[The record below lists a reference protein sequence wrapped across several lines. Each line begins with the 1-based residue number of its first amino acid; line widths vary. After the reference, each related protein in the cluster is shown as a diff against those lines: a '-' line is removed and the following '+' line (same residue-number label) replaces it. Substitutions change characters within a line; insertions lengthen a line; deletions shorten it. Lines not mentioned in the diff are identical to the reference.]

1 MKILHISETDI
12 SGGAARATYRI
23 HNSLKSANINSR
35 VLVSHKLSNDE
46 SIIGPDTNYEKIMV
60 RLRMLIANYL
70 VKFQKSQNTILHSP
84 AILPSLWL
92 NKINK
97 LDADIVNLHWV
108 NAEMLSIKD
117 IPKIN
122 KPLVWTLHDMWAF
135 CGSEHISYDKRYV
148 TGYNSENR
156 PIGEKGIQLNKW
168 IWNLKNKYWKNPIN
182 IVTPS
187 NHMAKCVKES
197 HLMKE
202 WPVTVIPNTID
213 TEVWKPIKMKLA
225 RDIMNLPNDCPII
238 CFGAIG
244 INQYHKGFD
253 ILKSALRLLRNE
265 IKDIRLV
272 VFGQT
277 RPVNGDD
284 LGFPVHYAGYLNDEI
299 SLRLIYCSSN
309 VMVVPSRFESFG
321 QTASE
326 AQACGTP
333 VVAFDFSGPKDIILH
348 KETGYLSKHCDPYD
362 LAKGIKWTIENHES
376 LIKKSRENA
385 VKKFSYETVSKEYR
399 KLYTKIL
406 CSK

>member
-23 HNSLKSANINSR
+23 HSALKSTNINSKI
-35 VLVSHKLSNDE
+35 LVNHKLSDDDL
-46 SIIGPDTNYEKIMV
+46 IIGPITNYQKIMV
-60 RLRMLIANYL
+60 RLRMLIANYI
-70 VKFQKSQNTILHSP
+70 VKCQKSNNKILHSP
-84 AILPSLWL
+84 ALFPSLWL

-97 LDADIVNLHWV
+97 SDVDLVNLHWV

-135 CGSEHISYDKRYV
+135 CGSEHISYDKRYI
-148 TGYNSENR
+148 TGYTSKNR
-156 PIGEKGIQLNKW
+156 PLDEKGLQLNKC
-168 IWNLKNKYWKNPIN
+168 IWNLKRKYWKNPIN

-187 NHMAKCVKES
+187 RHMAKCVKES
-197 HLMKE
+197 YLMKE

-225 RDIMNLPNDCPII
+225 RDIMDFPNDCPII

-253 ILKSALRLLRNE
+253 ILKSALKLLKNE

-272 VFGQT
+272 VFGQSK
-277 RPVNGDD
+277 PDDDID
-284 LGFPVHYAGYLNDEI
+284 LGFPIHYTGYLNDEI
-299 SLRLIYCSSN
+299 SLRLIYSSAN
-309 VMVVPSRFESFG
+309 VLVIPSRFESFG

-333 VVAFDFSGPKDIILH
+333 VVAFNFSGPKDIVLH
-348 KETGYLSKHCDPYD
+348 KETGYLSKYCDPDD
-362 LAKGIKWTIENHES
+362 LAMGIKWTIENHES

-385 VKKFSYETVSKEYR
+385 IKKFSYNKVSNEYK
-399 KLYTKIL
+399 KLYKNIL
-406 CSK
+406 CLE